1 MLSRREYP
9 HDWEFQ
15 SEVLFLR
22 KKIIGSSIDELF
34 KTLYYLCQTS

>member
-1 MLSRREYP
+1 MLPRREYP

-15 SEVLFLR
+15 CEVLFLR
-22 KKIIGSSIDELF
+22 KKIVESSSDELF